1 MLGKKQGR
9 CKGAEGEKNM
19 GYRVE
24 IRRGPVPEAVRRRR
38 RTGRRTDVGQG
49 RGRHETRR
57 GSEDTFRDLAEKSL
71 AGIYIIQDG
80 VFKYS
85 NPAFSEIFDYNVE
98 EMIEKMGPKDMVLPE
113 DWPTVDENIR
123 KRVSGEVDS
132 IHYEF
137 KGITR
142 TRKVIDVEVYGSRTR
157 YQGRPAVIGTMLDI
171 TKRKRAEELLKEAE
185 ENYRS
190 IFENAVEGIFQITP
204 QGQFIVTNP
213 ALEKMLGYGS
223 TEELTATLKDA
234 RHQLYVQPARRLEF
248 MRILEKKGVAYGFE
262 CDLYKKDRST
272 TRVSMNAR
280 AVRDTDGSML
290 YYEGTVVDTTEQ
302 KKAEDE
308 LRRLNE
314 FNTAIIDNA
323 PIAIFTLD
331 RRGVFNSVNPALAE
345 LSGLGPEAGERL
357 IGLNWLKNAYTV
369 KCGLASHISKGLRG
383 QAFQLWDFP
392 FINYMGNRSLYMD
405 FKGVPL
411 KGKNRKIEGLL
422 CIIEETTDRVKTRA
436 KLMQEGKM
444 SAIGRLAAGIAHE
457 LNNPL
462 GTLVAYSE
470 RANNYL
476 ESFPKSTVG
485 RTDLKKLRGY
495 LEIIE
500 EEAFRCKSVT
510 TDILGLSRK
519 EGLEISEI
527 DLGNLL
533 DNILELM
540 NIDGSNVRV
549 IKTATPEL
557 PHILGDINATR
568 HIFVNLI
575 SNAVDALDGRMDA
588 TIRIRTRVKEHQVVV
603 EIEDNGTGIP
613 DSIADK
619 IFEPFFT
626 TKESKKGIGLGLSLC
641 YDFVSAMGGTIRVES
656 RPGLGTTFFTALPV
670 KGQSNT
676 RKGRL

>member
-1 MLGKKQGR
+1 MLNR
-9 CKGAEGEKNM
+9 
-19 GYRVE
+19 YE
-24 IRRGPVPEAVRRRR
+24 IRKSHRPKVSRRHTKIGHRINALQHQYKEEALHGP
-38 RTGRRTDVGQG
+38 
-49 RGRHETRR
+49 
-57 GSEDTFRDLAEKSL
+57 EDIFRDLAEKSL

-85 NPAFSEIFDYNVE
+85 NPAFADMFDYNVE

-113 DWPTVDENIR
+113 DWPLVDENIR

-142 TRKVIDVEVYGSRTR
+142 TNKVIDLEVYGSRTV
-157 YQGRPAVIGTMLDI
+157 YHQGRPAVIGTMLDI
-171 TKRKRAEELLKEAE
+171 TKRKRAEELLKKAE
-185 ENYRS
+185 EKYRS

-223 TEELTATLKDA
+223 TQELTATLRDT
-234 RHQLYVQPARRLEF
+234 RHQFYVQPARRLEF
-248 MRILEKKGVAYGFE
+248 MRILEKNSVAYGFE

-272 TRVSMNAR
+272 IRVFMNAR
-280 AVRDTDGSML
+280 AARDTDGSTL
-290 YYEGTVVDTTEQ
+290 YYEGTVVDVTEQ

-323 PIAIFTLD
+323 PVAIFTLD
-331 RRGVFNSVNPALAE
+331 RRGVFNSVNPALAKIT
-345 LSGLGPEAGERL
+345 GLGAKAGEQL
-357 IGLNWLKNAYTV
+357 IGFNWLKNAYTV
-369 KCGLASHISKGLRG
+369 KSGLARHIQKGLRG
-383 QAFQLWDFP
+383 RAFQLWDFP
-392 FINYMGNRSLYMD
+392 FINYIGNKSLYID

-411 KGKNRKIEGLL
+411 KGKNREIEGLL

-470 RANNYL
+470 RANTCL
-476 ESFPKSTVG
+476 ESFLKNTASL
-485 RTDLKKLRGY
+485 TDLKKLRGY

-510 TDILGLSRK
+510 TDILGLSK
-519 EGLEISEI
+519 KDGLEIVEI
-527 DLGNLL
+527 NLNDLL
-533 DNILELM
+533 DNVIELM
-540 NIDGSNVRV
+540 NINGPKVK
-549 IKTATPEL
+549 ILKTAVSPL
-557 PHILGDINATR
+557 PNILGDINAMR

-575 SNAVDALDGRMDA
+575 SNAVDAVDGRMDA
-588 TIRIRTRVKEHQVVV
+588 TIEIRTRPGDDQIVA

-613 DSIADK
+613 DSIIDK

-626 TKESKKGIGLGLSLC
+626 TKEAKKGTGLGLSLC
-641 YDFVSAMGGTIRVES
+641 YDFVSTMGGSIRVES
-656 RPGLGTTFFTALPV
+656 KPGYGTTFFVTLPV
-670 KGQSNT
+670 HGQLNKGKVRQ
-676 RKGRL
+676 